1 MKMLSV
7 NAPTCTLDFSTQKPS
22 HLSLFM
28 VTTSP
33 DNFPDH
39 MKYFSRP
46 AMKPTRAVLLTPP
59 RPSKDSEQARRRQI
73 FLTKVKQAG
82 DNQKWQSRSDQVRR
96 KTDAHPFSH
105 RLNRYCEQT
114 TRHGGNAGKQMQ
126 LDLRRI
132 FPPFLKM
139 RRWSFGLD
147 RLTVARKVRNP
158 SHCRTQRPLNIKA
171 EMETVEAIQHQE
183 DQKFDALVST
193 LQESDPAP
201 ENNEMTDYGSD
212 DEDFDWI
219 CMEVIAAAEAKDMEK
234 SLEALNAL
242 SGDMDMSVG

>member
-1 MKMLSV
+1 M
-7 NAPTCTLDFSTQKPS
+7 
-22 HLSLFM
+22 H
-28 VTTSP
+28 
-33 DNFPDH
+33 
-39 MKYFSRP
+39 
-46 AMKPTRAVLLTPP
+46 
-59 RPSKDSEQARRRQI
+59 
-73 FLTKVKQAG
+73 TKKG
-82 DNQKWQSRSDQVRR
+82 
-96 KTDAHPFSH
+96 THPFSH
-105 RLNRYCEQT
+105 GLNRYCEQT
-114 TRHGGNAGKQMQ
+114 TRHGGNAGKQTR

-139 RRWSFGLD
+139 RRWRLSLD
-147 RLTVARKVRNP
+147 RLTVTKKVRNT

-171 EMETVEAIQHQE
+171 ETETVEAIQQQE

-219 CMEVIAAAEAKDMEK
+219 CMEVIAAAEAQDMEK